1 MTGKAKDRIKAG
13 VIGGAG
19 YGGTELVKLLLFH
32 PMADLAFVTS
42 RKHAGKKVSSVSR
55 FLQGVTDLVFVAPD
69 VEKLPRDIDC
79 VFLATPHGTSMDLVP
94 RIAREMPG
102 AKIVDLSGDFRLDD
116 PAMYARYYGKTH
128 TAPGLLKEFVY
139 GIPEMNRKA
148 VAKAKYVS
156 NPGCFATAVLFAL
169 YPLFKG
175 GIAKREVSVVAVTG
189 SSGSGEEPKE
199 VTHHP
204 VRSKNFKSYKILEHQ
219 HLPEIEC
226 FLRSAFPGWDHPIGF
241 VPQSGPFVRGIF
253 ATATLYDERVDS
265 KRLAEAF
272 EETYGGERFVRIVDG
287 SPEVAV
293 VYASNYVEVS
303 FVYRKNFVV
312 SMSAIDNL
320 VRGASGQAVQNMNI
334 LFGFPENAGIEYP
347 GMRP

>member
-1 MTGKAKDRIKAG
+1 MTGKANNRIRVG

-32 PMADLAFVTS
+32 PAADLAFVTS
-42 RKHAGKKVSSVSR
+42 RKNAGKKVSSVSR
-55 FLQGVTDLVFVAPD
+55 FLQGATDLVFTEPEI
-69 VEKLPRDIDC
+69 EKLPRDVDC
-79 VFLATPHGTSMDLVP
+79 VFLATPHGTSMELVP
-94 RIAREMPG
+94 RIAGEMPG

-116 PAMYARYYGKTH
+116 PAVYAKYYGKTH
-128 TAPGLLKEFVY
+128 TAPDLLKEFVY
-139 GIPEMNRKA
+139 GIPEMNRQA
-148 VAKAKYVS
+148 VARAKYVA
-156 NPGCFATAVLFAL
+156 NPGCFATAILFAL

-175 GIAKREVSVVAVTG
+175 NIAGREVSVVAVTG

-204 VRSKNFKSYKILEHQ
+204 VRSKNFKAYKILEHQ

-226 FLRSAFPGWDHPIGF
+226 FFRRAFPGWDHPIGF

-253 ATATLYDERVDS
+253 ATATLYDEHAGAE
-265 KRLAEAF
+265 RLAEAF
-272 EETYGGERFVRIVDG
+272 REAYGGERFVRIVDG

-303 FVYRKNFVV
+303 FLCRKNFVV

-334 LFGFPENAGIEYP
+334 LFGLPESAGIEYP

>member
-1 MTGKAKDRIKAG
+1 MSGAAKNRIKVG

-32 PMADLAFVTS
+32 PMAELAFVTS
-42 RKHAGKKVSSVSR
+42 RKNAGKKVSSVSR
-55 FLQGVTDLVFVAPD
+55 FLQGVTDLVFTEP
-69 VEKLPRDIDC
+69 EIEMLPRDTEC
-79 VFLATPHGTSMDLVP
+79 VFLATPHGTSMELAP
-94 RIAREMPG
+94 RIAGEMPG

-116 PAMYARYYGKTH
+116 PEVYSRFYGKTH
-128 TAPGLLKEFVY
+128 SAPDLLKEFVY
-139 GIPEMNRKA
+139 GIPEMNRNA
-148 VAKAKYVS
+148 IAKAKYVA
-156 NPGCFATAVLFAL
+156 NPGCFATAILFAL
-169 YPLFKG
+169 YPLFRGKVVS
-175 GIAKREVSVVAVTG
+175 REVSVVAVTG

-226 FLRSAFPGWDHPIGF
+226 FFRHAFPGWDHPIGF

-253 ATATLYDERVDS
+253 ATATLYNDRADAG
-265 KRLAEAF
+265 RLAEVF
-272 EETYGGERFVRIVDG
+272 EEAYGGERFVRIVDG

-293 VYASNYVEVS
+293 VYATNYVEVS
-303 FVYRKNFVV
+303 FLYRKNFVV

-334 LFGFPENAGIEYP
+334 LFGLPESTGIEYP